1 MTRKKQKFQGMG
13 YREVQASNSENWK
26 KLDRQQQKALKE
38 EGHRNIGWLFVTRL
52 YLGIED
58 LNQDLHTD
66 DTTLE
71 ELFLN
76 ASWIGDKYQTNEDK
90 LAFRKAL
97 DQAIEETQI
106 LIDEHFPG
114 GDIQM
119 IDYSKT

>member
-13 YREVQASNSENWK
+13 YREVQKSNSENWK

-38 EGHRNIGWLFVTRL
+38 KGHRNIGWLFVTRL